1 MIYNLSKRV
10 LDMVVAVIILVIF
23 SPVFLL
29 TPLLIKLS
37 SPGPVFADIP
47 RRIGKNRK
55 LFRLYKF
62 RSMVP
67 NAHEL
72 LKRDVRYKKLYQKY
86 LKNNYK
92 LAMEE
97 DPRITKIGLILRKYS
112 LDELP
117 QVFNVLKGE
126 MSIVGPRAYYQD
138 ELDKQQVVFPQ
149 TESYIKKLL
158 TVKPG
163 ITGRWQVNGRN
174 EVDFAE
180 RVKMDAAYA
189 ESRSI
194 IEDVKIILK
203 TPYAMF
209 SGKGAL

>member
-1 MIYNLSKRV
+1 M
-10 LDMVVAVIILVIF
+10 IILVIF

-138 ELDKQQVVFPQ
+138 ELDKQQVVFTQ

>member
-1 MIYNLSKRV
+1 MI
-10 LDMVVAVIILVIF
+10 
-23 SPVFLL
+23 
-29 TPLLIKLS
+29 
-37 SPGPVFADIP
+37 
-47 RRIGKNRK
+47 
-55 LFRLYKF
+55 
-62 RSMVP
+62 P
-67 NAHEL
+67 NAHKL
-72 LKRDVRYKKLYQKY
+72 MQTDPRFKKLYQNY

-92 LAMEE
+92 IRMED
-97 DPRITKIGLILRKYS
+97 DPRITKVGLLLRKYS

-117 QVFNVLKGE
+117 QVFNVLTGE

-149 TESYIKKLL
+149 TKSDIKKLL
-158 TVKPG
+158 TIKPG

-174 EVDFAE
+174 EVDFTE

-194 IEDVKIILK
+194 IEDVKIILR

>member
-1 MIYNLSKRV
+1 MTKRT
-10 LDMVVAVIILVIF
+10 LDVIVAIVMLIVF
-23 SPVFLL
+23 SPVFLII
-29 TPLLIKLS
+29 PILIKLNS
-37 SPGPVFADIP
+37 FGPVFADIP
-47 RRIGKNRK
+47 QRVGKNRR

-67 NAHEL
+67 NAHKM
-72 LKRDVRYKKLYQKY
+72 LKKDSRYKELYQKY
-86 LKNNYK
+86 LKDNYK
-92 LAMEE
+92 LAIEE
-97 DPRITKIGLILRKYS
+97 DPRITRVGLFLRRYS

-117 QVFNVLKGE
+117 QIFNVFRNE

-138 ELDKQQVVFPQ
+138 ELEKQQLVFPQ
-149 TESYIKKLL
+149 TKLYIKKLL

-180 RVKMDAAYA
+180 RVKMDAEYA
-189 ESRSI
+189 ATRSI
-194 IEDVKIILK
+194 KEDVAILLK

-209 SGKGAL
+209 SGKGAI